1 MPDNNINKLLFI
13 INPSSGG
20 KNKTNWKEKIEDY
33 FSKTQQQFKLFEL
46 TGSNNDK
53 AELKQQIAAFKPNKV
68 IAVGGDGTVKM
79 VAEEL
84 INTNMI
90 LGILPA
96 GSANGM
102 ATELGIPADIKKAC
116 DIINNN
122 NIEKID
128 VLKMNEKNISIHLS
142 DMGLNALL
150 IHYFDKGSQRGMLG
164 YAKVAFKVFFRKR
177 LMRLTIEVNN
187 ESLSRAAYMVALANA
202 KKYGTGA
209 EINPEGNLSD
219 GMFEVIV
226 IRKLTLAQLFRM
238 LVSHNAF
245 SPDCIEII
253 QTKKA
258 VITSRKK
265 NHFQVDGEYC
275 GKVDSITTEIIPSSL
290 KILIPAEKK

>member
-150 IHYFDKGSQRGMLG
+150 IHYFDKGNQRGMLG